1 MKKLQLAHSELVLRQ
16 ASIPDIRVVD
26 LSSPSKSRKHPEP
39 DRLDPKGAQVNGK
52 SHGTH
57 HMSLPTSSHVGLKSH
72 FTPLKATQSQCGAH
86 HAPTIAEQGKHVYHS
101 EPANLNGFVS
111 TVSVLKFRLR
121 DAAARLMGVT
131 LFCSQV
137 WQKPEWEDR
146 ADWSLLS
153 HVRTV

>member
-26 LSSPSKSRKHPEP
+26 LSSPSKSGKQP

-52 SHGTH
+52 AHGTH

-111 TVSVLKFRLR
+111 
-121 DAAARLMGVT
+121 AAC
-131 LFCSQV
+131 LF
-137 WQKPEWEDR
+137 
-146 ADWSLLS
+146 
-153 HVRTV
+153 